1 MKKKSTLDRNL
12 LTSSL
17 WHANKTSS
25 RWQYRIH
32 VVWSS
37 YGLLA
42 SWLAENTRGR
52 KFFGTFLGGPPIE
65 SLQIHR
71 TKNRRTYKLC
81 LHFFLQSHR
90 FLFWF
95 LPILLW
101 YLFLPTLIE
110 PINIVESELAQSMI
124 KVNWKVQISVWRID
138 TGHFFHT
145 SPAQSSYLSAL
156 VF

>member
-1 MKKKSTLDRNL
+1 MALCLLLLSDFPCPTFIPCTAFIPCRSRVTVGNWKISTLDRNL

-42 SWLAENTRGR
+42 SWLAENTWGR

-65 SLQIHR
+65 SLETHGQ
-71 TKNRRTYKLC
+71 KNQRRGYKNYVYT
-81 LHFFLQSHR
+81 FFYKATDFSFDSFR
-90 FLFWF
+90 Y
-95 LPILLW
+95 W
-101 YLFLPTLIE
+101 YDIFVFLPTLIE
-110 PINIVESELAQSMI
+110 MIN
-124 KVNWKVQISVWRID
+124 K
-138 TGHFFHT
+138 
-145 SPAQSSYLSAL
+145 
-156 VF
+156 